1 MLVALQALPLLVLL
15 GLLLSGRAGP
25 IIACLMALVTVL
37 PAATLALPNGLV
49 ALPRFLSDE
58 ALRGAFLALAPIGVV
73 TGGLL
78 FHAAV
83 ADDAQATPRL
93 PTPARIFAVTLPLG
107 AFLESVTGFAVGAIF
122 ALGALRGM
130 GIGGAVAGALALQAL
145 TLVPWGGLGP
155 GTALGAAL
163 AGLPA
168 DAVARVAA
176 WPSALWLIA
185 LAPLLWSLSARAGVP
200 VPARERGIQA
210 ALLAAMAMLLIAAN
224 AALPFELA
232 GVLAAGPVAAAALW
246 RADPP
251 RSLTAAW
258 TVAWPYL
265 ALVVALLGARLWP
278 APPAFAPFAGLPAFP
293 LTHVAVVLWLV
304 ALALL
309 ARRGGLPT
317 RAATALRRA
326 RKPALVML
334 LYVVFG
340 RVFAGS
346 GAASGL
352 AVAAAEGLGPLAPY
366 AVPSMA
372 LLAGIVTGSNIG
384 ANAALMP
391 VQVALGAAAGLPP
404 ALAPGIHNFAGGA
417 GAGMSIGVLSM
428 LCAVLADGTKPAAIW
443 RLLAPSLA
451 LVLALGAGGMALLR

>member
-15 GLLLSGRAGP
+15 GLLLTGRAGP
-25 IIACLMALVTVL
+25 IVACLASLATAL
-37 PAATLALPNGLV
+37 PAATLALPNGL
-49 ALPRFLSDE
+49 ASLPAFLAGE
-58 ALRGAFLALAPIGVV
+58 ALRGGFLALAPIGVV

-83 ADDAQATPRL
+83 ADDARATPRVA
-93 PTPARIFAVTLPLG
+93 TPARIFAVTLPLG
-107 AFLESVTGFAVGAIF
+107 AFLESVTGFAVGAVF

-168 DAVARVAA
+168 DTVARVAA
-176 WPSALWLIA
+176 WPNALWLVA

-200 VPARERGIQA
+200 VPPRERIVQLALLAMMA
-210 ALLAAMAMLLIAAN
+210 ALLVLAN

-232 GVLAAGPVAAAALW
+232 GVLAAGPVAAVALW

-251 RSLTAAW
+251 SRLAAAW
-258 TVAWPYL
+258 AAAWPYAALVL
-265 ALVVALLGARLWP
+265 ALLAARLWP
-278 APPAFAPFAGLPAFP
+278 SPPAFAPFANLPAFP

-309 ARRGGLPT
+309 LRRGALRT
-317 RAATALRRA
+317 RAAAALRRA
-326 RKPALVML
+326 RKPAVVML
-334 LYVVFG
+334 LYVIFG
-340 RVFAGS
+340 LVFAGS

-352 AVAAAEGLGPLAPY
+352 AAAAAAALGDVAPY
-366 AVPSMA
+366 AVPPMA
-372 LLAGIVTGSNIG
+372 LLAGLVTGSNIG

-404 ALAPGIHNFAGGA
+404 ALGPGVQNFAGGA
-417 GAGMSIGVLSM
+417 GAGMSIGVLAM
-428 LCAVLADGTKPAAIW
+428 LCAVLADGTRPAAIW

-451 LVLALGAGGMALLR
+451 LVLALGVGAMALLR